1 MRKITLVFT
10 LVVILSVLTAF
21 ANIITVPIVNTPP
34 VNQLVSY
41 PLELKKLKIETN
53 KIELKAKD
61 HSAFLNA
68 IGFRESSNNY
78 KAVNRLGYL
87 GKYQFG
93 KKTLRAIGISVS
105 KEEFLDSPMIQE
117 EAMHLLL
124 EHNRK
129 NLKRFIKKY
138 NNTTVHGIY
147 VTESGILAAAHLGGA
162 GNIRKWFRKGEDFK
176 DGYGTTITSYMVKF
190 QGYQLEF

>member
-1 MRKITLVFT
+1 MRKITLVLT

-41 PLELKKLKIETN
+41 PLELKELEIKAN
-53 KIELKAKD
+53 KVELIARD
-61 HSAFLNA
+61 HNAFLNA

-105 KEEFLDSPMIQE
+105 KEEFLSSPMIQE
-117 EAMHLLL
+117 EAMQLLL
-124 EHNRK
+124 DHNRK

-138 NNTTVHGIY
+138 EGKTVHGVF

-176 DGYGTTITSYMVKF
+176 DGYGTTITSYMIKF
-190 QGYQLEF
+190 KGYQLEF